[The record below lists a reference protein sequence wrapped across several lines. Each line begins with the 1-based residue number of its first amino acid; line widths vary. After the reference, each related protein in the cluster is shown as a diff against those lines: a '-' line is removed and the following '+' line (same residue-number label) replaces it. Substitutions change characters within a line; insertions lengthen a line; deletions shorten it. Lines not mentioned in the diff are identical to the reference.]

1 MTLRKGNPRS
11 IASWHK
17 RSYAYMGILLM
28 IAYFTGIFFLSPGNT
43 YVEEKL
49 ATTLDCT
56 DSSWRDLPAAFKSPE
71 QNCPTVA
78 EAIVDVQ
85 SIEAGKNSLLLANL
99 RIWPAGE
106 LGGAAVT
113 TGMAQ
118 RSIDVE
124 MESLSE
130 TSWYIAAK
138 RLIGGR
144 SIEIPLGTR
153 AQINNYPFDRYQGS
167 WRADFAPS
175 GDYTPFLSTIT
186 VSQRDIYG
194 WNLEV
199 GTTSFVNDER
209 YQKIV
214 NREGDLGFAWKV
226 ERSGIFRISVIILI
240 LTMALGAFAAIILTV
255 SIIRERRPPTLNALS
270 WLATSL
276 FALVEI
282 RSRFPGDPPYGIKLD
297 TFFTYP
303 VIAILLFLIIIHSYL
318 WVKRDDWNMKNVSS
332 SQN

>member
-1 MTLRKGNPRS
+1 MTLNKEYSRN
-11 IASWHK
+11 IVSWHK
-17 RSYAYMGILLM
+17 RSYAYFGILLM
-28 IAYFTGIFFLSPGNT
+28 IAYFTSIFFLSPGT
-43 YVEEKL
+43 TSVDKTL
-49 ATTLDCT
+49 GATLDCK
-56 DSSWRDLPAAFKSPE
+56 DPSWGDLPAAFKSPE
-71 QNCPTVA
+71 QDCPTIA

-85 SIEAGKNSLLLANL
+85 SIEAGKTSIFFANL
-99 RIWPAGE
+99 RVWPAGE

-124 MESLSE
+124 LESLSD

-153 AQINNYPFDRYQGS
+153 SQINNYPFDEYQGT
-167 WRADFAPS
+167 WRADVAPS

-186 VSQRDIYG
+186 VAERDIYG

-199 GTTSFVNDER
+199 APMNFQNDENF
-209 YQKIV
+209 QKTV
-214 NREGDLGFAWKV
+214 NREGDIGFAWRV
-226 ERSGIFRISVIILI
+226 ERSGIFRISVIILL
-240 LTMALGAFAAIILTV
+240 LTMALGAFAAIVLTV

-282 RSRFPGDPPYGIKLD
+282 RSRFPGDPPYGVKLD
-297 TFFTYP
+297 SFFTYP

-332 SQN
+332 HQN